1 MTNDTKYIIENN
13 SVYIEY
19 DDSILG
25 QEISNLIL
33 IIKCFK
39 EKIITIKDKMDSLDD
54 DSEEYYDLQDEMNDY
69 EMIVSDSEDRHEVL
83 LNMPKV

>member
-1 MTNDTKYIIENN
+1 
-13 SVYIEY
+13 
-19 DDSILG
+19 
-25 QEISNLIL
+25 
-33 IIKCFK
+33 
-39 EKIITIKDKMDSLDD
+39 MDSLDD